1 MILLAL
7 PLCAITGLIG
17 YVVFKQ
23 MKTKR
28 ISLGESPATQFLA
41 ESDEAESAEEPEAS
55 ATAARTMPSAL
66 VVTLLVLLPIVQIMA
81 GTVGTMIVDAE
92 SIAHEWI
99 GMLGSS
105 AVALLTAVVVAYLV
119 LGRKQR
125 WSLGERVSILDSALP
140 AVAVIV
146 FVTGVDGVFANVLVE
161 SGIGTALSEAL
172 IATQMPLILTGFL
185 IAAALRVSQG
195 SATVAILTAAGILA
209 QPIADA
215 GYSQLQATLVCIA
228 LCFGGLGFSHIN
240 DSGFWI
246 VTKYLG
252 LSVKDGLKTWTVLST
267 IFGMLGFLLTWG
279 VFVLVH

>member
-17 YVVFKQ
+17 YFVFKK
-23 MKTKR
+23 MKTDG
-28 ISLGESPATQFLA
+28 ITLGDSPATQFLA
-41 ESDEAESAEEPEAS
+41 ESDDSAKGDNGAV
-55 ATAARTMPSAL
+55 ATRTMPSAF
-66 VVTLLVLLPIVQIMA
+66 VITLLVLLPIVQIMA
-81 GTVGTMIVDAE
+81 GTVGTMVADAE
-92 SIAHEWI
+92 STAHEWV

-119 LGRKQR
+119 LGRQQG
-125 WSLGERVSILDSALP
+125 WSLGERGSILDSALP

-146 FVTGVDGVFANVLVE
+146 FVTGAGGVFANVLVE
-161 SGIGTALSEAL
+161 SGIGKALSEAL
-172 IATQMPLILTGFL
+172 IATHMPLILTGFL
-185 IAAALRVSQG
+185 IAAALRASQG
-195 SATVAILTAAGILA
+195 SATVAILTAAGLLV
-209 QPIADA
+209 QPIVDA
-215 GYSQLQATLVCIA
+215 GYSPLQATLVCIA

-267 IFGMLGFLLTWG
+267 VFGVVGFLLTWG
-279 VFVLVH
+279 VFALVS